1 MNEREIIVEAL
12 MEILEKKSY
21 SHLVMRG
28 VLDKYDYLEK
38 QQRSFIKRCVEG
50 TIEQKIRL
58 DFCIDQFS
66 KTKCEKMKPFIRTLL
81 RMGAYQILFMDQIPD
96 SAACNECVK
105 LAKKRGFS
113 QLSGFV
119 NGVLRSLSRGKEQIA
134 YPNEEKEPLSYLS
147 VMYSMPQWIVSMWME
162 MYGREETKQMLKGLL
177 RGRPLTIRLRENLSE
192 EERKTCLSKMKE
204 QGTDYKQHEML
215 PYAYELTGVDSVARL
230 YGYQEGLFAVQDI
243 GSMLVAELAD
253 IGPDMLVVDVC
264 SAPGG
269 KAMHVADKMMGTGQV
284 IARDLTEQKIML
296 IEENI
301 ERLGIKNILPQV
313 WDATCED
320 EKLVEKADVVIA
332 DLPCSGLGVIGR
344 KGDIK
349 YRVTKEDVLQ
359 IAKLQKEILQV
370 VSRYVRPGGTLLF
383 STCTVTKQENE
394 ENKEFILANLPF
406 TLQKEKQLLPGIDG
420 SDGFYMVKFIR
431 NQ

>member
-50 TIEQKIRL
+50 TIEQKIRI
-58 DFCIDQFS
+58 DYCIDRFS

-81 RMGAYQILFMDQIPD
+81 RMGAYQILFMDQVPD

-119 NGVLRSLSRGKEQIA
+119 NGVLRSLSRGKEQIT
-134 YPNEEKEPLSYLS
+134 YPNEEKEPLFYLS

-162 MYGREETKQMLKGLL
+162 MYGWEETKQMLKGLL
-177 RGRPLTIRLRENLSE
+177 AGRPLTIRLRENLSC
-192 EERKTCLSKMKE
+192 EERKICLSKMKE

-230 YGYQEGLFAVQDI
+230 YGYEEGLFAVQDI
-243 GSMLVAELAD
+243 GSMLVTELAD
-253 IGPDMLVVDVC
+253 IRPDMLVVDVC

-301 ERLGIKNILPQV
+301 ERLGIKNVLPQV

-320 EKLVEKADVVIA
+320 EELVEKADVVIA

-349 YRVTKEDVLQ
+349 YRVTKEDVTQ

-370 VSRYVRPGGTLLF
+370 VSSYVKPGGTLLF

-406 TLQKEKQLLPGIDG
+406 TLQKEKQLLPSIDG
-420 SDGFYMVKFIR
+420 SDGFYMAKFTR

>member
-230 YGYQEGLFAVQDI
+230 YGYEEGLFAVQDI

-253 IGPDMLVVDVC
+253 IRPDMLVVDVC

-420 SDGFYMVKFIR
+420 SDGFYMAKFIR

>member
-192 EERKTCLSKMKE
+192 EKRKTCLSKMKE

-230 YGYQEGLFAVQDI
+230 YGYEEGLFAVQDI

-253 IGPDMLVVDVC
+253 IRPDMLVVDVC

-420 SDGFYMVKFIR
+420 SDGFYMAKFIR

>member
-50 TIEQKIRL
+50 TIEHKIRL

-243 GSMLVAELAD
+243 GSMLVTELAD
-253 IGPDMLVVDVC
+253 IRPDMLVVDVC

-301 ERLGIKNILPQV
+301 ERLGIINILPQV

-349 YRVTKEDVLQ
+349 YRVTKEDVTQ

-394 ENKEFILANLPF
+394 ENRDFILSLDLF
-406 TLQKEKQLLPGIDG
+406 TLEKEKQLLPGIDG
-420 SDGFYMVKFIR
+420 SDGFYMAKFIR